1 MKIDITCHTG
11 DFLNLSDLKQFQG
24 KLKYREKEDIEKVK
38 KSILK
43 YGFSFPFFVW
53 KGNDKKNYILDGHGR
68 ELALKELEQE
78 EYEIPPLP
86 IVYITAKNTEEA
98 KEKLLRINSRFGDIT
113 NKSFEDFAKDL
124 NFDFNSI
131 DIRFEQELKEMKPVN
146 VEPPKHIETTIKHIP
161 SFANSSPTQENI
173 ESYKNELENKFEKK
187 VEDRQSV
194 LCNVKCPC
202 CGKTFCIE
210 RYSLLVKIGAG
221 Y

>member
-1 MKIDITCHTG
+1 MKIEITCHTG

-24 KLKYREKEDIEKVK
+24 NLKYREKEDIEKVK

-53 KGNDKKNYILDGHGR
+53 KGKDKENYILDGHGR
-68 ELALKELEQE
+68 ELALKKLEQDG
-78 EYEIPPLP
+78 YEIPSLP
-86 IVYITAKNTEEA
+86 IVYITAKDTKEA

-131 DIRFEQELKEMKPVN
+131 DIRFEQELKEIKPVN
-146 VEPPKHIETTIKHIP
+146 IVPPKHIETTIKHIP
-161 SFANSSPTQENI
+161 SFDNSSPTQERVD
-173 ESYKNELENKFEKK
+173 SCKNELENKVEKK
-187 VEDRQSV
+187 VKDKQSS
-194 LCNVKCPC
+194 LYDIKCHC
-202 CGKTFCIE
+202 CGKVFCVE
-210 RYSLLVKIGAG
+210 RDFLFIKIGAD